1 MSFKKTIL
9 IILILIWMGIIFIF
23 SNQPS
28 ETSGELS
35 GNLSRKILSTTGI
48 LGKINIDNQE
58 KVVITTEKVLRKI
71 AHYSIYLLGGILL
84 MSYANLYKIST
95 NKKMI
100 YASIA
105 GAIYATTDEI
115 HQYFIPGRACMWQD
129 IWLDSLGVATGVC
142 IMCLIYM
149 IFNRK
154 EEKNY
159 GEN

>member
-1 MSFKKTIL
+1 MNFKKIVL
-9 IILILIWMGIIFIF
+9 LILIAIWMTIIFTF

-28 ETSGELS
+28 ETSGEIS

-48 LGKINIDNQE
+48 LEKINIESQE

-71 AHYSIYLLGGILL
+71 AHYSIYLLGGILI
-84 MSYANLYKIST
+84 MSYANLYKIPT

-100 YASIA
+100 YASLA
-105 GAIYATTDEI
+105 GSIYAITDEL

-129 IWLDSLGVATGVC
+129 VWLDSLGVATGVC

-149 IFNRK
+149 LNK
-154 EEKNY
+154 KWGNY
-159 GEN
+159 E